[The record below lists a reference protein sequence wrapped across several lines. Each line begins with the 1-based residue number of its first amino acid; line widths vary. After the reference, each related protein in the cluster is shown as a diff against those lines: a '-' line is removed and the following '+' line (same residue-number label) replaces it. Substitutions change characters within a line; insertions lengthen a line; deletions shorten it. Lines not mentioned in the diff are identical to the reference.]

1 MSYRREFIAA
11 IRSTCRSELR
21 RARST
26 TVCKRR
32 YLFLLNSS
40 TNTQGSLVDHD

>member
-1 MSYRREFIAA
+1 MSNRREFKAA

-21 RARST
+21 RVWST

-32 YLFLLNSS
+32 YLSLLNSS
-40 TNTQGSLVDHD
+40 TNTHGSLVDHD